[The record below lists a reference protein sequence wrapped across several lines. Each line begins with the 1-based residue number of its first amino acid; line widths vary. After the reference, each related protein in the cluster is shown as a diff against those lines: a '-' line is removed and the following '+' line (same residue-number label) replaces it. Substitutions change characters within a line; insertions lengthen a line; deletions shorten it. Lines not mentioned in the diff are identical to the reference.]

1 MSELA
6 FPPIIEPAS
15 APTPV
20 AVVDTKSAD
29 LAKLDLTAVALAQ
42 YGPWSGEIAAVKAN
56 LSTLVLDLS
65 TPSKIKEART
75 LRARLIGEPL
85 AAARKVSAGIKSKM
99 AQTSKA
105 VGAEL
110 EKIEAGYAEA
120 DGLILPKIEG
130 AEAEFERERE
140 AKAKIERERIERHRA
155 TIARIRAYA
164 VKADTD
170 GGMTATRVAAAIQQ
184 IEALPTPTREAFDEF
199 AIEAADAIFWTLERL
214 RITHTRLQRAE
225 QAEAEAAALRDQ
237 LAAQQAAQPKE
248 QPRAQEEAQEAHQQD
263 SGDQAAGADRAGG
276 GEQSAVATEKTTTQP
291 AQGGGQV
298 DGCRAPESHLDG
310 CSGPVTQDHT
320 SLPASPIT
328 EYTAGQPGQQVLKV
342 EAETPDA
349 TDRPAPMT
357 SPSVGSM
364 GAGQAADAAP
374 AGGFVHKTTAVGAS
388 HLASLPVVADE
399 KPTLKLGD
407 ICDRIAPLKIDAAGL
422 ERLGFPAA
430 ATDRAA
436 KLYRASD
443 WSRIKAAMIDHLK
456 GLA

>member
-6 FPPIIEPAS
+6 FPPIIEPAA

-85 AAARKVSAGIKSKM
+85 AAARKVSQGIKSKM

-164 VKADTD
+164 VKADSED
-170 GGMTATRVAAAIQQ
+170 GMTASRVATAIQQ
-184 IEALPTPTREAFDEF
+184 IEALPTPTRETFEEF

-214 RITHTRLQRAE
+214 RITHARLQRAE
-225 QAEAEAAALRDQ
+225 QAEAEAAELRAR
-237 LAAQQAAQPKE
+237 LAAQTKMDALPAGPAGDGSQKPNGDALGSGIAPARAGNEHTPQGANRDASAE
-248 QPRAQEEAQEAHQQD
+248 QSHVAEGSASP
-263 SGDQAAGADRAGG
+263 SGRGADGPTAC
-276 GEQSAVATEKTTTQP
+276 SA
-291 AQGGGQV
+291 
-298 DGCRAPESHLDG
+298 APVSF
-310 CSGPVTQDHT
+310 
-320 SLPASPIT
+320 
-328 EYTAGQPGQQVLKV
+328 
-342 EAETPDA
+342 
-349 TDRPAPMT
+349 
-357 SPSVGSM
+357 PSSERISM
-364 GAGQAADAAP
+364 GVIERGAAAIDAGITAYGGSPELAAAFASIERLELAP
-374 AGGFVHKTTAVGAS
+374 VIRRPDQIIMIES
-388 HLASLPVVADE
+388 PADE
-399 KPTLKLGD
+399 KPTLKLSD